1 MSKQF
6 NDRGTLPP
14 TGSLRMRMRILRMRR
29 RMVTMMM
36 MMMMMMRRR
45 RRRIN
50 DFHNST
56 LPHFH
61 TY

>member
-36 MMMMMMRRR
+36 MMRRR
-45 RRRIN
+45 RRRRRMRIN
-50 DFHNST
+50 DLHNST
-56 LPHFH
+56 LPQVH